1 MNRILLFAVLVMLI
15 TSCSDNNKK
24 YKYVV
29 TVKSQSVFDGSMEV
43 KENDPVE
50 ITAPSDSDAY
60 LDAFRRFCIALMVHE
75 SWVKKGQVELSSEHL
90 KFALYDESGI
100 DLVPSISFA
109 SKEAQEAEIRK
120 SIMEIDMN
128 ESESS
133 SEQIKSGVDSAKIKE
148 LLPFF
153 KVKKDEFDPNGKIIY
168 TPKSAPKYIN
178 RNGIY
183 CYFIV
188 NDGNP
193 GPLRFVVQYYA
204 DDWLFFKKIQFS
216 IDDSAYEFVPL
227 NTETDNGDGGKI
239 WEWFDESLTPT
250 DQDLIY
256 ALSNAKSAKMKF
268 IGKQY
273 YDIKVI
279 NKAQITDIKRTL
291 DLYHAMGGSY

>member
-1 MNRILLFAVLVMLI
+1 
-15 TSCSDNNKK
+15 
-24 YKYVV
+24 
-29 TVKSQSVFDGSMEV
+29 
-43 KENDPVE
+43 
-50 ITAPSDSDAY
+50 
-60 LDAFRRFCIALMVHE
+60 
-75 SWVKKGQVELSSEHL
+75 
-90 KFALYDESGI
+90 
-100 DLVPSISFA
+100 
-109 SKEAQEAEIRK
+109 
-120 SIMEIDMN
+120 MN